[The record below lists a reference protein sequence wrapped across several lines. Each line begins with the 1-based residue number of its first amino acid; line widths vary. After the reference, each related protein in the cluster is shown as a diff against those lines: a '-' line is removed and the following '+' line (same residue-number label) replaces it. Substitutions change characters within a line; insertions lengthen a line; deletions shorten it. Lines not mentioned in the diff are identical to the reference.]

1 MASTGAV
8 QYALWSPDGWGTVY
22 SVGKV
27 ISGERG
33 LDARAHGRRSIGGQE
48 ALVGGLMVPRLEFE
62 YMPET
67 AALLGYVQRSA
78 YPVGPLAE
86 VDFEAGTDAEGLRIT
101 AAKCQRCVMD
111 LAVDE
116 ALRVRMDCWSPDAP
130 VATSGG
136 SMLPVGG
143 STFEWYRGAVST
155 GGASYA
161 ARRVRVVLKNNL
173 IAAASLDAKPSGA
186 MRYPDELVE
195 GYEEVTVEAEYL
207 ADPGHVVSDDVLEAA
222 DVQATVGNG
231 VETLTVTAADAAPVK
246 WQQAFAIDELIV
258 WRVEYRLP
266 ANSGN
271 LTIAVS

>member
-27 ISGERG
+27 VGGERG
-33 LDARAHGRRSIGGQE
+33 LDARAQGRRSIGGQE
-48 ALVGGLMVPRLEFE
+48 ALVGGLMVPRLQFE

-67 AALLGYVQRSA
+67 AALLGYVKRTA
-78 YPVGPLAE
+78 YPAGPLAE
-86 VDFEAGTDAEGLRIT
+86 CDFEAGTNAEGLRIT
-101 AAKCQRCVMD
+101 AAKCQQCILD

-116 ALRVRMDCWSPDAP
+116 ALRVAMDWWSPEAP

-136 SMLPVGG
+136 SMLPIGAG
-143 STFEWYRGAVST
+143 TFEWYRGSVST

-161 ARRVRVVLKNNL
+161 ARRVRVVVKNNL
-173 IAAASLDAKPSGA
+173 IAAASLDVKAEGA
-186 MRYPDELVE
+186 LRYPDELVE

-207 ADPGHVVSDDVLEAA
+207 ADPGHDLSGDDLGAA
-222 DVQATVGNG
+222 DVQAVVGNG
-231 VETLTVTAADAAPVK
+231 TEVLTVTAADAAPVR
-246 WQQAFAIDELIV
+246 WRQAFEIDDLIV

-271 LTIAVS
+271 LTIATS